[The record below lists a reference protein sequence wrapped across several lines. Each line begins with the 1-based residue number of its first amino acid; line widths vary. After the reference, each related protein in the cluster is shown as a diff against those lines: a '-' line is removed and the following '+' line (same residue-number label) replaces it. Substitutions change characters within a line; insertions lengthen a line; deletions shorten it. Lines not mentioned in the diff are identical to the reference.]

1 MSDFDPDGRSFMQKR
16 PKNNAKTFRKKI
28 LQSLTTKKTVAE
40 YGF

>member
-28 LQSLTTKKTVAE
+28 LQV
-40 YGF
+40 